1 MNMSSSTEKE
11 RAQAKAQD
19 DQDSESVTH
28 ESVAH
33 GTILGDDVDDAVLR
47 ANGHNSDL
55 KRQFS
60 WISALGLGF
69 SITNSWAGYLVSCKA
84 NIASPAIGTDLSNRA
99 TSARTS
105 STEGHRPSFSP

>member
-1 MNMSSSTEKE
+1 MNMSSTDKDP
-11 RAQAKAQD
+11 AQAKTMVD
-19 DQDSESVTH
+19 EDSQSVAL

-47 ANGHNSDL
+47 ANGHSSDL

-84 NIASPAIGTDLSNRA
+84 V
-99 TSARTS
+99 
-105 STEGHRPSFSP
+105 